1 LFVIHREL
9 LKAKKH
15 ILHVLVVLIL
25 FMASA
30 VHTNAISIPP
40 QIHCIAVDS
49 VGDVT
54 LTWSISSSPNFVS
67 YNIYSSLTKNGPY
80 ANSATVPT
88 IGQNSVTITGLPANG
103 QAVYFYMVTDT
114 VGGSSPPIDTLKSIF
129 LTVASS
135 AGRAILLW
143 NAMSTP
149 NLPSSSGWYKV
160 YREFPQYVWTL
171 IDSTQSLSYIDT
183 ITICNAT
190 INYKVEIADNSGC
203 TSVSNRGGNTFS
215 NLIPPPQAVMDT
227 LSVTSANGLHISWQK
242 STKND
247 VIGYVIYEF
256 KGGWKAIDTV
266 WGINNLSYYDT
277 FLNPD
282 SASIPICVA
291 ALDSCIHVG
300 ALSLQQ
306 NSLFLTEAPDS
317 CLQENLLSWTPY
329 VALLPGVLEYKVWIS
344 TNNGPFMLLGTTN
357 ATTTTFLQTGLNR
370 VATYRYFVQVI
381 DHGFPVATASSNL
394 VFDTVK
400 ILHVPLF
407 SYLQTA
413 TVVNNASVTVNAYV
427 DNSAHC
433 TDYTLERSN
442 SLKGPYT
449 TVGTATSTNKFISIS
464 DPSALPDQ
472 QSYFYKVT
480 TQNQCGI
487 TVDSTQPGQTM
498 FLTAMADASGRNTLT
513 WNDYMQWWMGDS
525 LYYIYRSEDNG
536 PFTMVTTVPCTYAG
550 VNVYKDDIS
559 KILTGEGIFSYYVTA
574 LEKHSAFPFIDTSTS
589 NIAKAYQDPRVY
601 IPTAFSPLGRNKLFI
616 PVGVFVDV
624 TGYDFAIFDR
634 LGQLLFETQDPGS
647 GWNGT
652 YGGKVCMEGVYVYHL
667 VYTSAKGEYF
677 DQKGTVT
684 LIK

>member
-1 LFVIHREL
+1 MR
-9 LKAKKH
+9 
-15 ILHVLVVLIL
+15 
-25 FMASA
+25 SY
-30 VHTNAISIPP
+30 AISIPP

-54 LTWSISSSPNFVS
+54 LTWSVSNSPAFVS
-67 YNIYSSLTKNGPY
+67 YNIYSSANKNGPY
-80 ANSATVPT
+80 TNSATIPV
-88 IGQNSVTITGLPANG
+88 IGQSSVTITGLGSPE
-103 QAVYFYMVTDT
+103 YFYIVTDT
-114 VGGSSPPIDTLKSIF
+114 VGGSAPPVDTLESIH
-129 LTVASS
+129 LTVAPS

-143 NAMSTP
+143 NAMHTP

-190 INYKVEIADNSGC
+190 INYRVEIADNSGC
-203 TSVSNRGGNTFS
+203 TSVSNRSGSVFT
-215 NLIPPPQAVMDT
+215 NLIPPPAVIMDT
-227 LSVTSANGLHISWQK
+227 VSVTSTNGLHISWQR
-242 STKND
+242 STKNN
-247 VIGYVIYEF
+247 VTGYVIY
-256 KGGWKAIDTV
+256 KWNPGWTAIHTAL
-266 WGINNLSYYDT
+266 GINTLSYYYIGA
-277 FLNPD
+277 NPD
-282 SASIPICVA
+282 GGSVQICVA
-291 ALDSCIHVG
+291 ALDSCNHVG
-300 ALSLQQ
+300 ALSNPQ
-306 NSLFLTEAPDS
+306 NSLYLTEAPDT

-329 VALLPGVLEYKVWIS
+329 INLLPGVLEYKVWVS
-344 TNNGPFMLLGTTN
+344 VNNGPFTLLGTTN
-357 ATTTTFLQTGLNR
+357 ATTTSFLQTGLNR
-370 VATYRYFVQVI
+370 VATYRYYVQVI

-433 TDYTLERSN
+433 TDYTLVRSN
-442 SLKGPYT
+442 SIKGPYT
-449 TVGTATSTNKFISIS
+449 TVGTTTSTSKFISIA

-487 TVDSTQPGQTM
+487 TVDSTQPGETM
-498 FLTAMADASGRNTLT
+498 FLTAMADASGINTLT
-513 WNDYMQWWMGDS
+513 WNDYTEWWMGDS
-525 LYYIYRSEDNG
+525 LYYIYRSEDDG
-536 PFTMVTTVPCTYAG
+536 PFAMVGTVPCTYAG
-550 VNVYKDDIS
+550 INVYKDNIS

-574 LEKHSAFPFIDTSTS
+574 LEKHSGFPFIDTSTS
-589 NIAKAYQDPRVY
+589 NTAKAYQDPRVY
-601 IPTAFSPLGRNKLFI
+601 IPNAFSPLGRNRLFI